1 MRHTKTMSSNNT
13 PKNSNLNKTKVYNIS
28 CKSVLCFFPCEIKT
42 FFKIPLKIQF
52 FTRAVHET
60 HGTKKQVQKLSRSVG
75 FHSSAL
81 KLLTQFGHQDSS
93 FCPAHTRKGKWIS
106 TASKTEMT
114 AWTGVPW
121 RWEVI
126 RKISNQLKYTFIWV
140 LSQKLLQCH

>member
-28 CKSVLCFFPCEIKT
+28 CKSVSYFFPCEIKT
-42 FFKIPLKIQF
+42 LFKIPLKNTIF
-52 FTRAVHET
+52 HEGSAGISET
-60 HGTKKQVQKLSRSVG
+60 HRTKKQVHKLSRSVR

-93 FCPAHTRKGKWIS
+93 FSPAHTRKGKLIS

-114 AWTGVPW
+114 AWTGVP
-121 RWEVI
+121 
-126 RKISNQLKYTFIWV
+126 
-140 LSQKLLQCH
+140 